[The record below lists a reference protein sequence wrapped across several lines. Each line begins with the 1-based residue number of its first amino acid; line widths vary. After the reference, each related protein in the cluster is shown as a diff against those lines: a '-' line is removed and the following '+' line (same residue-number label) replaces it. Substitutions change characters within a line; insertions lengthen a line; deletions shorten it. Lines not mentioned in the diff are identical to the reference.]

1 MENQVLSFEEIKRLF
16 PDEWVLLG
24 NPEYD
29 DDDLILLNATVI
41 AHNKD
46 KRELALTCPDWR
58 TSFETATCVFTGTFA
73 KRTRYTSGL
82 MRLIRSS

>member
-1 MENQVLSFEEIKRLF
+1 MENQVLSFEEIKKMF

-29 DDDLILLNATVI
+29 DDDLMLLKATVV

-46 KRELALTCPDWR
+46 KRELALNCPDWR
-58 TSFETATCVFTGTFA
+58 KSFETATCVFTGTFP
-73 KRTRYTSGL
+73 KRTRYTIGI
-82 MRLIRSS
+82 MRQIKSA